1 MNQRLVKDLL
11 DACHLARKAL
21 QMLPPLPEGVV
32 PRHAH
37 VMDAIHQLVKE
48 KDAVYVSDV
57 GTVMKSTAP
66 SITKLITELEALGY
80 VRKASVP
87 GDRRF
92 VAISLTEKGEEFHS
106 RYVDS
111 YHAALAAALGDIRD
125 GECRTAI
132 RVLETL
138 SEHVQAVTNGFFE
151 RM

>member
-1 MNQRLVKDLL
+1 MDQRLVKDLL

-37 VMDAIHQLVKE
+37 VMDAIHHLAAE

-57 GTVMKSTAP
+57 GMVMKSTAP

-92 VAISLTEKGEEFHS
+92 VALSLTKKGEKFYS
-106 RYVDS
+106 LYVES
-111 YHAALAAALGDIRD
+111 YHAALAAALADVGDD
-125 GECRTAI
+125 ECRTAI
-132 RVLETL
+132 RVLEAL
-138 SEHVQAVTNGFFE
+138 CGHVQAVTNGFFE